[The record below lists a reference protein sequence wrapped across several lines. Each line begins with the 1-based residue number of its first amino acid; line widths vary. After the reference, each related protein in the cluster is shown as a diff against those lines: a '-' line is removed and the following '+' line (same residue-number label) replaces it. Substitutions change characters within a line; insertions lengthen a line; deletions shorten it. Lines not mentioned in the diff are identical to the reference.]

1 MNTAAT
7 SRSLLRADPVRPF
20 TVGAHGFVLLGIG
33 HLALSAVEASAARTP
48 ERRDVDTAMREST
61 FALLGLERTVL
72 DVFHGM
78 SIAMAF
84 FGITCGLLLLAAVR
98 HAPALVR
105 RRTAFGWIA
114 LAVSLA
120 ALTVSVLLLPPPPIV
135 VLTVTSCA
143 FALSLRRAAAASA
156 RETAEAAAA

>member
-1 MNTAAT
+1 MNTAVT
-7 SRSLLRADPVRPF
+7 SRPPLSRADPVRPF
-20 TVGAHGFVLLGIG
+20 RVGACGFVLLGVG
-33 HLALSAVEASAARTP
+33 HLTLSAAETLTTRTS
-48 ERRDVDTAMREST
+48 ERREVDSAMREST
-61 FALLGLERTVL
+61 VALPGLDRTVL

-84 FGITCGLLLLAAVR
+84 FAVTCGLLILTAVR

-105 RRTAFGWIA
+105 RRTAFGWTA

-120 ALTVSVLLLPPPPIV
+120 VLAVSVLLLPPPPIL

-143 FALSLRRAAAASA
+143 FALSLRRAGAVA
-156 RETAEAAAA
+156 

>member
-7 SRSLLRADPVRPF
+7 SRPLSRADSVRPF
-20 TVGAHGFVLLGIG
+20 TVGAYGFVFLGVG
-33 HLALSAVEASAARTP
+33 HLALSTVEALAARTP
-48 ERRDVDTAMREST
+48 ERRELDAAMREST

-72 DVFHGM
+72 DVFNGM

-84 FGITCGLLLLAAVR
+84 FSVTCGLLILAAVR
-98 HAPALVR
+98 HAPVLVQ
-105 RRTAFGWIA
+105 RRTAFGWTA

-120 ALTVSVLLLPPPPIV
+120 VLAVSVLLLPPPPII

-143 FALSLRRAAAASA
+143 FALSLRRAATPSA
-156 RETAEAAAA
+156 REAAVA